1 MCIRLTEAHDGEY
14 LAKHLSEC
22 LKHYG
27 LKNHVKIFITCE
39 MSAS

>member
-14 LAKHLSEC
+14 LAKHLSEY

-39 MSAS
+39 MPAS